1 MTLKTSHFPLPLI
14 SRASPQRGAG
24 GEGGG
29 VNPVNREEGGG
40 GDIGNYVSK
49 VNEIRRKLSPC
60 E

>member
-1 MTLKTSHFPLPLI
+1 MRGVISYMTLKTARFPLPLI
-14 SRASPQRGAG
+14 SRASSQRGVGAG
-24 GEGGG
+24 GKW
-29 VNPVNREEGGG
+29 